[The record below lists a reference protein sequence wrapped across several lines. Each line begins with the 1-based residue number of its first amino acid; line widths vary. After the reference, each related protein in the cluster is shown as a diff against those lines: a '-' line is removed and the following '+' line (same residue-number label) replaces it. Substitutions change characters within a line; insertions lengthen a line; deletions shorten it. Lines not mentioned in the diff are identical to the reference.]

1 MVKKAIFY
9 NQTNKVN
16 LFSALNVFFM
26 TQHLLMTHIPPS
38 D

>member
-26 TQHLLMTHIPPS
+26 TRYKLMTPIPPS